1 MALDK
6 WIALVF
12 LLFSLIYG
20 YASYTYELLP
30 FERHMSFLPNTL
42 PMVLSVLG
50 VILAL
55 IILISPKPVNGDQ
68 GEKLGNMSLSRLQE
82 YKIGQAL
89 AIISSMILYAIAL
102 RPIGFLT
109 ATLLFLVGTSL
120 ILGERKLQVMIP
132 VALIG
137 AVGIW
142 YLVQEVL
149 GIFLRPLPWFMS

>member
-1 MALDK
+1 MPLDK
-6 WIALVF
+6 WIALGF
-12 LLFSLIYG
+12 LLLSLIYG
-20 YASYTYELLP
+20 YAAYTYQLLP

-50 VILAL
+50 IILAL
-55 IILISPKPVNGDQ
+55 IILIFPSPQNAEQ
-68 GEKLGNMSLSRLQE
+68 GNKLGKISIENLHE

-89 AIISSMILYAIAL
+89 AMITAMIFYAVAL

-109 ATLLFLVGTSL
+109 ATVLFLVGTSL
-120 ILGERKLQVMIP
+120 ILGERKLHVMLP

-137 AVGIW
+137 AGGIW
-142 YLVQEVL
+142 YLVQQVL

>member
-12 LLFSLIYG
+12 LVFSLIYG
-20 YASYTYELLP
+20 YSAYTYQLLP
-30 FERHMSFLPNTL
+30 FERHMAFLPNTL

-55 IILISPKPVNGDQ
+55 IILISPKPENGSQ
-68 GEKLGNMSLSRLQE
+68 GGKLGNMSLSNLHE

-89 AIISSMILYAIAL
+89 ALIAAMIFYAVAL

-109 ATLLFLVGTSL
+109 ATMLFLVGTSW
-120 ILGERKLQVMIP
+120 ILGERKLYIMLP

-137 AVGIW
+137 AGGIW
-142 YLVQEVL
+142 YLVQQVL
-149 GIFLRPLPWFMS
+149 GIFLKPLPWFMS